1 MSLRIALN
9 NVEYT
14 KDCVK
19 LIDGITCTFTT
30 GITYVVGRNGA
41 GKSSLLKL
49 VATAVNPAKGNVS
62 YTKLIRED
70 PAGMYRK
77 QLSLEEVRTMI
88 GFMPQHFTG
97 HSDMTIE
104 RYLTY
109 MAFHKGIPHSLV
121 TSTLEKWLKESGLY
135 ELKRRKLRTLSGGQ
149 LQKVGLIQALMNQ
162 PRICILDEPF
172 EGLDNQEK
180 SFYKRTIH
188 RLSFHSIIIIS
199 THLLQE
205 MEQSENDSLM
215 YLEDGKLCFYGG
227 VDETDQVLERLNGAG
242 G

>member
-1 MSLRIALN
+1 MSLRITLN

-14 KDCVK
+14 QDAAK
-19 LIDGITCTFTT
+19 LINDITCTFTT

-49 VATAVNPAKGNVS
+49 VATAVNPDKGNIT
-62 YTKLIRED
+62 YTKLISED
-70 PAGMYRK
+70 RAGMYRK
-77 QLSLEEVRTMI
+77 QLSVEEVRTMI

-121 TSTLEKWLKESGLY
+121 KSIIEKWLKESSLY
-135 ELKRRKLRTLSGGQ
+135 ELRRRKLRTLSGGQ
-149 LQKVGLIQALMNQ
+149 LQKVGLIQALLNQ

-172 EGLDNQEK
+172 VGLDNQEK

-188 RLSFHSIIIIS
+188 RLSFHSIIIMS
-199 THLLQE
+199 THLLE
-205 MEQSENDSLM
+205 EIEQSEKDSLL
-215 YLEDGKLCFYGG
+215 YIEDGKLCLYGG
-227 VDETDQVLERLNGAG
+227 VDEVDKILELFEEI
-242 G
+242 